1 MPNFT
6 PNFRIPYPVAGDP
19 VYLGAQQMEAL
30 AKKVDSTMKSVNGI
44 QGPAGPAG
52 PAGPRG
58 PQGIQGPP
66 GTVQP
71 GEVVPLPRGDGT
83 LDFHGNIVTGGSIRY
98 FKNGGVVTLMV
109 DSLKT
114 TNASS
119 GDYVA
124 QMPAGLAPGFYIN
137 APMVS
142 SDDTDVARIVISPG
156 DGAIYLRAG
165 DASKSYSTSI
175 SWAIPGD
182 VSAMSGP
189 AGAQGPQGPAGA
201 QGVPGQRGATGAPG
215 PAGPTGPQGPAAPRY
230 VGILRWSGS
239 WYNPV
244 GGTFTRLRNLT
255 NGRLIVY
262 KDIGGVASV
271 SNDNPRLTAPVA
283 GTYLLSVSQTWGN
296 GAAHKG
302 AGLGTSLSAG
312 DSGVYL
318 WADNNETSFIN
329 TSVIRWLPA
338 GTALYPW
345 TWNSDNSGM
354 SPGDRGM
361 NSEYS
366 LTLLAAD

>member
-1 MPNFT
+1 MPNYT
-6 PNFRIPYPVAGDP
+6 PNYRIPYPVAGDP

-30 AKKVDSTMKSVNGI
+30 AKKVDSTMTTVNGTQGPAGPPGPQGIQGPAGPAGPTGPAGPRGETGPAGAKGDTGPAGPAGPAGADGTGFTLLGSRDSREELPGDAKPGDAYLVGGSVLVYSGTEWEDVGAI

-52 PAGPRG
+52 PAGPTG
-58 PQGIQGPP
+58 PAG
-66 GTVQP
+66 
-71 GEVVPLPRGDGT
+71 PRGET
-83 LDFHGNIVTGGSIRY
+83 
-98 FKNGGVVTLMV
+98 
-109 DSLKT
+109 
-114 TNASS
+114 
-119 GDYVA
+119 
-124 QMPAGLAPGFYIN
+124 
-137 APMVS
+137 
-142 SDDTDVARIVISPG
+142 
-156 DGAIYLRAG
+156 
-165 DASKSYSTSI
+165 
-175 SWAIPGD
+175 
-182 VSAMSGP
+182 GP
-189 AGAQGPQGPAGA
+189 AGAKGDTGPAGPAGPQGATGA
-201 QGVPGQRGATGAPG
+201 TGPRGATGATG

-230 VGILRWSGS
+230 VGILRWSGP
-239 WYNPV
+239 WYNPP
-244 GGTFTRLRNLT
+244 GGQFTRLRNLT

-283 GTYLLSVSQTWGN
+283 GTYLLSVSQAWGN
-296 GAAHKG
+296 GAASKG
-302 AGLGTSLSAG
+302 AGLGTSLSEG
-312 DSGVYL
+312 GRGVYL

>member
-1 MPNFT
+1 MPNYT
-6 PNFRIPYPVAGDP
+6 PNYRIPYPVAGDP

-30 AKKVDSTMKSVNGI
+30 AMKVDSTMTTVNGTQGPAGPPGPQGIQGPAGPAGPPGADGTGFTLLGSRGSREELPGDAKPGDAYLVGGSVLVYSGTKWEDVGAI

-52 PAGPRG
+52 PAGPQGATGATG
-58 PQGIQGPP
+58 P
-66 GTVQP
+66 
-71 GEVVPLPRGDGT
+71 
-83 LDFHGNIVTGGSIRY
+83 
-98 FKNGGVVTLMV
+98 
-109 DSLKT
+109 
-114 TNASS
+114 
-119 GDYVA
+119 
-124 QMPAGLAPGFYIN
+124 
-137 APMVS
+137 
-142 SDDTDVARIVISPG
+142 
-156 DGAIYLRAG
+156 
-165 DASKSYSTSI
+165 
-175 SWAIPGD
+175 
-182 VSAMSGP
+182 
-189 AGAQGPQGPAGA
+189 
-201 QGVPGQRGATGAPG
+201 RGATGARG

-230 VGILRWSGS
+230 VGILRWSGP
-239 WYNPV
+239 WYNPP
-244 GGTFTRLRNLT
+244 GGQFTRLRNLT

-283 GTYLLSVSQTWGN
+283 GTYLLSVSQAWGN
-296 GAAHKG
+296 GTAHKG

-318 WADNNETSFIN
+318 WADNNETSFLN

-345 TWNSDNSGM
+345 TWNTDNSGM

>member
-1 MPNFT
+1 MPNYT
-6 PNFRIPYPVAGDP
+6 PNYRIPYPVAGDP

-30 AKKVDSTMKSVNGI
+30 AKKVDSTMTTVNGTQGPAGPPGPQGI

-52 PAGPRG
+52 P
-58 PQGIQGPP
+58 P
-66 GTVQP
+66 GA
-71 GEVVPLPRGDGT
+71 DGT
-83 LDFHGNIVTGGSIRY
+83 GFTLLGSRGSREELPGDAKPGDAYLVGGSVLVY
-98 FKNGGVVTLMV
+98 
-109 DSLKT
+109 
-114 TNASS
+114 S
-119 GDYVA
+119 G
-124 QMPAGLAPGFYIN
+124 
-137 APMVS
+137 
-142 SDDTDVARIVISPG
+142 TKWEDV
-156 DGAIYLRAG
+156 GAI
-165 DASKSYSTSI
+165 
-175 SWAIPGD
+175 
-182 VSAMSGP
+182 
-189 AGAQGPQGPAGA
+189 QGPAGPA
-201 QGVPGQRGATGAPG
+201 GPPGPQGATGATGPQGATGARG

-230 VGILRWSGS
+230 VGILRWSGP
-239 WYNPV
+239 WYNPP
-244 GGTFTRLRNLT
+244 GGQFTRLRNLT

-283 GTYLLSVSQTWGN
+283 GTYLLSVSQAWGN

-318 WADNNETSFIN
+318 WADNNETSFLN

-345 TWNSDNSGM
+345 TWNTDNSGM